1 MIKLLLFAVVALLAL
16 YLVLFVRGQL
26 RWRRE
31 ADALR
36 TRLDADPLVAPAAPD
51 QTLVPVPA
59 DPLPAPV
66 ERWFARV
73 LPDELPVTRQLSI
86 RHRGLF
92 NTRSDGER
100 WAPFVS
106 TQTVRLDR
114 PGFVWDARIRMFPGL
129 AVHVHDAYLDGEG
142 VLRAALLGQFPLADL
157 ADREGLAE
165 GELMRW
171 IAEAAWYPWV
181 LKPGPTVHWTA
192 VDDQHADVTVR
203 DGDLVIT
210 LRFGFDAGGL
220 LRSVRSER
228 RGRSVAGEVIPTPWE
243 GLWSDY
249 RKVGDRLVPMAGE
262 VAWLLPE
269 GRKPYWRGTVTELHP
284 GA

>member
-1 MIKLLLFAVVALLAL
+1 MIKLLLFLLAAL
-16 YLVLFVRGQL
+16 AAVWAALTLRGRWRWQAASLQL
-26 RWRRE
+26 RSRL
-31 ADALR
+31 ASASPTALP
-36 TRLDADPLVAPAAPD
+36 DPHLIPA
-51 QTLVPVPA
+51 A

-66 ERWFARV
+66 QRWFAQV
-73 LPDELPVTRQLSI
+73 LPVDPPDAHLLHL
-86 RHRGLF
+86 RHRGEF

-106 TQTVRLDR
+106 TQIVRLDR
-114 PGFVWDARIRMFPGL
+114 PGFLWNARIRMFPGL

-142 VLRAALLGQFPLADL
+142 ILRAALLGQFPLADL

-181 LKPGPTVHWTA
+181 LLPGPRVHWRA
-192 VDDQHADVTVR
+192 VDEAHADVTVD
-203 DGDLVIT
+203 DGPLSIT

-220 LRSVRSER
+220 LRSVRSEA
-228 RGRSVAGEVIPTPWE
+228 RGRSVGGQIVPTPWE

-249 RKVGDRLVPMAGE
+249 RKVDGRLVPMAGE
-262 VAWLLPE
+262 VAWLLPA
-269 GRKPYWRGTVTELHP
+269 GRKPYWRGAVTELRLEP
-284 GA
+284 

>member
-1 MIKLLLFAVVALLAL
+1 MIRLLLFACVALLAL
-16 YLVLFVRGQL
+16 YAALVLRGQW
-26 RWRRE
+26 RWQQQS
-31 ADALR
+31 
-36 TRLDADPLVAPAAPD
+36 TRLRERLATSLLQIDEASPASALIE
-51 QTLVPVPA
+51 TPA
-59 DPLPAPV
+59 LPAPV
-66 ERWFARV
+66 AHWFSLVVPAEI
-73 LPDELPVTRQLSI
+73 PDATTLRI

-100 WAPFVS
+100 WAAFGSSQMVS
-106 TQTVRLDR
+106 LRR

-129 AVHVHDAYLDGEG
+129 AVHVHDAYVDGEG
-142 VLRAALLGQFPLADL
+142 ILRAALLGQFPLAEL

-181 LKPGPTVHWTA
+181 LLPGPAVRWRA
-192 VDDQHADVTVR
+192 VDESHADVTVH
-203 DGDLVIT
+203 DGPLAIT

-220 LRSVRSER
+220 LRSVRSEA
-228 RGRSVAGEVIPTPWE
+228 RGRSVGGEIVPTPWE

-249 RKVGDRLVPMAGE
+249 RKVDGRLVPMAGE

-269 GRKPYWRGTVTELHP
+269 GRKPYWRGTVTELELQ
-284 GA
+284 A

>member
-1 MIKLLLFAVVALLAL
+1 MIKLLLFLLAGL
-16 YLVLFVRGQL
+16 AAVWGSLILRGRSRSKRASLQL
-26 RWRRE
+26 HR
-31 ADALR
+31 
-36 TRLDADPLVAPAAPD
+36 RLDAAPPAALPGPE
-51 QTLVPVPA
+51 LIPA
-59 DPLPAPV
+59 AEPLPPPV
-66 ERWFARV
+66 QRWFAQV
-73 LPDELPVTRQLSI
+73 LPVELPTAHRLHLK
-86 RHRGLF
+86 HRGEF

-106 TQTVRLDR
+106 SQTVRLDR
-114 PGFVWDARIRMFPGL
+114 PGFLWDARIRMFPGL

-142 VLRAALLGQFPLADL
+142 ILRAQLLGQFPLADL

-181 LKPGPTVHWTA
+181 LLPGPRVRWST
-192 VDDQHADVTVR
+192 VDDAHAEVTVN
-203 DGDLVIT
+203 DGPLSIT

-220 LRSVRSER
+220 LRSVRSEA
-228 RGRSVAGEVIPTPWE
+228 RGRSVGGEVVPTPWE

-249 RKVGDRLVPMAGE
+249 RKVDGRLVPMAGE

-269 GRKPYWRGTVTELHP
+269 GRKPYWRGIVTELRLE
-284 GA
+284 A